1 MSFVRFKKED
11 QIQEQPKPQ
20 AAVEADSGLSMRID
34 VVPIP
39 TGTTGVVDMDLKQK
53 QNEVISNIQKLGK
66 DLFAPNKTVVSQTAG
81 NKLYQTADLFG
92 QVLAVE
98 DLIPQLTSAD
108 LTLRVNAIREGSHA
122 HSTCMELKTGVLADL
137 LDESP
142 DSKREKVTELNV
154 SASPDR
160 GRMFVGVKL
169 SNGKHFIQKLDYEVN
184 ATVDDTLH
192 LKQ

>member
-1 MSFVRFKKED
+1 MSFVRFKKE
-11 QIQEQPKPQ
+11 EQLEEVTKPQ
-20 AAVEADSGLSMRID
+20 AAVDVDSGLSMRID

-39 TGTTGVVDMDLKQK
+39 TGTTGVVDMSLKQK
-53 QNEVISNIQKLGK
+53 QNEVISNIQGLGK
-66 DLFAPNKTVVSQTAG
+66 DLFSPNKTVVSQTAG

-92 QVLAVE
+92 QVLAIE

-108 LTLRVNAIREGSHA
+108 LTLRINAIREGSHA
-122 HSTCMELKTGVLADL
+122 HSTCMELKTGVLADM
-137 LDESP
+137 LDQSA

-154 SASPDR
+154 SASPDK
-160 GRMFVGVKL
+160 GRIFVGVKL

-184 ATVDDTLH
+184 ATVDDSLH

>member
-1 MSFVRFKKED
+1 MSFVRFKKE
-11 QIQEQPKPQ
+11 EQLEEVTKPQ
-20 AAVEADSGLSMRID
+20 AAVDVDSGLSMRID

-39 TGTTGVVDMDLKQK
+39 TGTTGVVDMSLKQK
-53 QNEVISNIQKLGK
+53 QNEVISNIQGLGK
-66 DLFAPNKTVVSQTAG
+66 DLFSPNKTVVSQTAG

-92 QVLAVE
+92 QVLAIE

-108 LTLRVNAIREGSHA
+108 LTLRINAIREGSHA
-122 HSTCMELKTGVLADL
+122 HSTCMELKTGVLADM
-137 LDESP
+137 LDQSA

-154 SASPDR
+154 SASPDK
-160 GRMFVGVKL
+160 GRIFVGVKL

>member
-11 QIQEQPKPQ
+11 QMQEQPKPQ

-39 TGTTGVVDMDLKQK
+39 TGTTGVVDMELKQK
-53 QNEVISNIQKLGK
+53 QNEVISRIQKLGK

-98 DLIPQLTSAD
+98 DLIPMLTSAD

-122 HSTCMELKTGVLADL
+122 HSTCMELKTGILADL

-154 SASPDR
+154 SASPDK

>member
-1 MSFVRFKKED
+1 MSFVRFKKE
-11 QIQEQPKPQ
+11 EQLEEVTKPQ
-20 AAVEADSGLSMRID
+20 AAVDVDSGLSMRID

-39 TGTTGVVDMDLKQK
+39 TGTTGVVDMSLKQK
-53 QNEVISNIQKLGK
+53 QNEVISNIQGLGK
-66 DLFAPNKTVVSQTAG
+66 DLFSPNKTVVSQTAG

-92 QVLAVE
+92 QVLAIE
-98 DLIPQLTSAD
+98 DLIPQLTSAN
-108 LTLRVNAIREGSHA
+108 LTLRINAIREGSHA
-122 HSTCMELKTGVLADL
+122 HSTCMELKTGVLADM
-137 LDESP
+137 LDQSA

-154 SASPDR
+154 SASPDK
-160 GRMFVGVKL
+160 GRIFVGVKL

>member
-11 QIQEQPKPQ
+11 QMQEQPKPQ

-39 TGTTGVVDMDLKQK
+39 TGTTGVVDMELKQK
-53 QNEVISNIQKLGK
+53 QNEVISHIQKLGK

-154 SASPDR
+154 SASPDK

-184 ATVDDTLH
+184 ATDDTLH

>member
-11 QIQEQPKPQ
+11 QLQQEIKPQ
-20 AAVEADSGLSMRID
+20 AAVEVDSGLSMRID

-39 TGTTGVVDMDLKQK
+39 TGTTGVVDIDLKQK
-53 QNEVISNIQKLGK
+53 QNEVISNIQKMGK

-92 QVLAVE
+92 QVLAIE
-98 DLIPQLTSAD
+98 DLIPQLTSAK

-122 HSTCMELKTGVLADL
+122 HSTCMELKTGILADL
-137 LDESP
+137 LDETP
-142 DSKREKVTELNV
+142 DSKREKVTEINV
-154 SASPDR
+154 NASPDK

>member
-1 MSFVRFKKED
+1 MSFVRFKKE
-11 QIQEQPKPQ
+11 QQLEEVTKPQ
-20 AAVEADSGLSMRID
+20 AAVDVDSGLSMRID

-39 TGTTGVVDMDLKQK
+39 TGTTGVVDMSLKQK
-53 QNEVISNIQKLGK
+53 QNEVISNIQSLGK
-66 DLFAPNKTVVSQTAG
+66 DLFSPNKTVVSQTAG

-92 QVLAVE
+92 QVLAIE

-108 LTLRVNAIREGSHA
+108 LTLRINAIREGSHA
-122 HSTCMELKTGVLADL
+122 HSTCMELKTGVLADM
-137 LDESP
+137 LDQSA

-154 SASPDR
+154 SASPDK
-160 GRMFVGVKL
+160 GRIFVGVKL

>member
-11 QIQEQPKPQ
+11 QMQEQTKPQ

-39 TGTTGVVDMDLKQK
+39 TGTTGLVDMELKQK
-53 QNEVISNIQKLGK
+53 QNETISKVQKMGK

-98 DLIPQLTSAD
+98 DLIPMLTSAD
-108 LTLRVNAIREGSHA
+108 LTLRVNAIREGTHA

-137 LDESP
+137 LDEAP

-154 SASPDR
+154 NASPDK

>member
-11 QIQEQPKPQ
+11 QMQEETKPQ
-20 AAVEADSGLSMRID
+20 AAVEVDSGLSMRID

-39 TGTTGVVDMDLKQK
+39 TGTTGLVDMELKQK
-53 QNEVISNIQKLGK
+53 QNEVISKVQKMGK

-98 DLIPQLTSAD
+98 DLIPMLTSAD
-108 LTLRVNAIREGSHA
+108 LTLRVNAIREGTHA
-122 HSTCMELKTGVLADL
+122 HSTCMELKTGALADL
-137 LDESP
+137 LDEAP
-142 DSKREKVTELNV
+142 DSKREKVTELSVN
-154 SASPDR
+154 ASPDK

>member
-11 QIQEQPKPQ
+11 QLQEQTKPQ

-39 TGTTGVVDMDLKQK
+39 TGTTGVVDMELKQK
-53 QNEVISNIQKLGK
+53 QNEVISNIQQKGK

-98 DLIPQLTSAD
+98 DLIPMLTSAD

-154 SASPDR
+154 SASPDK

-169 SNGKHFIQKLDYEVN
+169 SNGKHFIQKLDYVITIEKV
-184 ATVDDTLH
+184 
-192 LKQ
+192 

>member
-11 QIQEQPKPQ
+11 QLQQEIKPQ
-20 AAVEADSGLSMRID
+20 AAVEVDSGLSMRID

-92 QVLAVE
+92 QILAVE
-98 DLIPQLTSAD
+98 DLIPQLTSAN

-137 LDESP
+137 LDETP

-154 SASPDR
+154 NASPDK

>member
-11 QIQEQPKPQ
+11 QMQEQPKPQ

-39 TGTTGVVDMDLKQK
+39 TGTTGVVDMELKQK
-53 QNEVISNIQKLGK
+53 QNEVISRIQKLGK

-98 DLIPQLTSAD
+98 DLIPMLTSAD

-154 SASPDR
+154 SASPDK